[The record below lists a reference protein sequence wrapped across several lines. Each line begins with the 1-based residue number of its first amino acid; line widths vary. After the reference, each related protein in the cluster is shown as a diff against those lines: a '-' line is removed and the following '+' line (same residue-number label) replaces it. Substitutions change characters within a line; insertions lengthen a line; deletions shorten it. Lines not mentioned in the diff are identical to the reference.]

1 MNRHKETFGPL
12 SRSTLPEGRRHF
24 EGDTFGDL
32 NRNIPLSEKLESIHS
47 ILKGRIPFI
56 DRIAVAVYDSKTDLL
71 KTFIYSSREEH
82 PLIHYQAKLAEAGS
96 LRAILQ
102 TGRPRVVN
110 DLAVF
115 AKGEHEHTKRI
126 AEQGF
131 GSSYTLPIYVN
142 GLFLGFI
149 FFNSYRKH
157 IFKSDILHELDLFGH
172 LISLLIANELSVI
185 RMMVATIK
193 AARHITAY
201 RDMETGGHVERTA
214 HYARLI
220 AKELAPKY
228 GFDDQYIEYLFLFS
242 SLHDI
247 GKIGLPDAVLKKTGK
262 LTKEEAEVMKSH
274 VRKGREI
281 VDTIIEDFGLD
292 TFQHIDMLRNIAEYH
307 HEAVDGTGYLRG
319 LKGEAIPIEAR
330 IIAVADIFD
339 ALTSRRYYKEAWTNE
354 ETFAVLQ
361 RLAGLKLDRDC
372 VEALARNVEAVGGV
386 QHRFKEELLEERNP
400 PS

>member
-1 MNRHKETFGPL
+1 MNRHKGISGPIK
-12 SRSTLPEGRRHF
+12 RSAHSEGRRPF
-24 EGDTFGDL
+24 EGGTFEDL
-32 NRNIPLSEKLESIHS
+32 NRNIPLSEKLKSIHS
-47 ILKGRIPFI
+47 ILKARIPSI
-56 DRIAVAVYDSKTDLL
+56 DRIAVAVYDPKSDLL

-102 TGRPRVVN
+102 SGRPRVVN
-110 DLAVF
+110 NLAVF

-126 AEQGF
+126 AGQGF
-131 GSSYTLPIYVN
+131 GSSYTLPIYLN
-142 GLFLGFI
+142 GIFLGFI
-149 FFNSYRKH
+149 FFNSYRKN
-157 IFKSDILHELDLFGH
+157 IFRPDVLQELDLFGH
-172 LISLLIANELSVI
+172 LISLMITNELSTI

-220 AKELAPKY
+220 AKELALKY
-228 GFDDQYIEYLFLFS
+228 GFDDASIEYLFLFS

-247 GKIGLPDAVLKKTGK
+247 GKIGLPDAVLMKTGK
-262 LTKEEAEVMKSH
+262 LSKGEVEIMKSH

-281 VDTIIEDFGLD
+281 VDTIIDDFGLD

-319 LKGEAIPIEAR
+319 LKGGAIPIEAR
-330 IIAVADIFD
+330 IITVADIFD

-354 ETFAVLQ
+354 EAFAALQ
-361 RLAGLKLDRDC
+361 RLADLKLDRDC
-372 VEALARNVEAVGGV
+372 VEALARNAEAVKEI
-386 QHRFKEELLEERNP
+386 QQRFKEELLA
-400 PS
+400 

>member
-1 MNRHKETFGPL
+1 MVRHKKRSGHL
-12 SRSTLPEGRRHF
+12 SRTASLEREHLF
-24 EGDTFGDL
+24 EGGTFEDL
-32 NRNIPLSEKLESIHS
+32 NRNIPLSEKLRSIHS
-47 ILKGRIPFI
+47 ILKARIPLI
-56 DRIAVAVYDSKTDLL
+56 DRIAVAVYDPKSDLL

-102 TGRPRVVN
+102 SGRPRVVN

-115 AKGEHEHTKRI
+115 SKGEHEHTKRI
-126 AEQGF
+126 AGQGF
-131 GSSYTLPIYVN
+131 GSSYTLPIYLN

-149 FFNSYRKH
+149 FFNSYRKN
-157 IFKSDILHELDLFGH
+157 IFRPDVLNELDLFGH
-172 LISLLIANELSVI
+172 LISLMITNELSTI

-228 GFDDQYIEYLFLFS
+228 GFDDSYIEYLFLFS

-262 LTKEEAEVMKSH
+262 LSKEEVEIMKSH

-330 IIAVADIFD
+330 IITVADIFD

-354 ETFAVLQ
+354 EAFAALQ

-372 VEALARNVEAVGGV
+372 VEALARNAEAVKEI
-386 QHRFKEELLEERNP
+386 QQRFKEELLE
-400 PS
+400 